1 MSCPIHPP
9 RVAPGRPRLKGSA
22 QVNCPMHTCLN
33 ARYSKAAL
41 TSRNT
46 IHTHTSLSLSTSH
59 GGTTAAE
66 DQRCVVAPDDL
77 VRPGAA
83 VPVGLRLGVAE
94 PEVPDLAA
102 ADVEDAPVDLEPAV
116 ADRLLDGEVGH
127 EHLDARLDV
136 ELRDAHPA
144 LLVVADGRQLVGV
157 GVAHRLERRQPR
169 VEDAAHPR
177 VRQRRRRAA
186 ARRVPAQH
194 DVLDLE
200 VRHRVLDHRRR
211 VDVGRRDDVGDV
223 AVHEHVARLEAEDRR
238 LGAAGV
244 GTTEPDCLFVS
255 LVSCHILRLLAAK
268 RDPQK
273 A

>member
-1 MSCPIHPP
+1 M
-9 RVAPGRPRLKGSA
+9 
-22 QVNCPMHTCLN
+22 
-33 ARYSKAAL
+33 
-41 TSRNT
+41 
-46 IHTHTSLSLSTSH
+46 
-59 GGTTAAE
+59 
-66 DQRCVVAPDDL
+66 VAPDDL

-83 VPVGLRLGVAE
+83 VPIGLCLGVAE

-102 ADVEDAPVDLEPAV
+102 ADVEEAPVDLEAAV

-127 EHLDARLDV
+127 EHLDAGLDV
-136 ELRDAHPA
+136 ELCDAHPA

-169 VEDAAHPR
+169 VEHAANPR
-177 VRQRRRRAA
+177 VGQRRRRAA

-211 VDVGRRDDVGDV
+211 VDVRRGDDVGDV
-223 AVHEHVARLEAEDRR
+223 AVHEDVARLQAEDRR

-244 GTTEPDCLFVS
+244 GATEPDCVVWS
-255 LVSCHILRLLAAK
+255 VISRLSFFDTFWPAEAISM
-268 RDPQK
+268 